1 MSDMNANQP
10 VDQNTLSSDPP
21 PIQPSGGRNS
31 LLPGQRLPA
40 RRYTTVAP
48 DAVGLTQAEKDVFG
62 AEGSN
67 LVYSGQALVD
77 GKGVI
82 SRGQYTD
89 DDAYAELARMEPASR
104 LAFLR
109 QLQALGVYG
118 NSAPSVTG
126 FAGRD
131 LSAMAE
137 ALRVANATGY
147 TVDVAM
153 QLIAADPTYKRANP
167 GRTVRTTPKQDLQA
181 VFKQAAGSVLGRQLS
196 DAEVEKFVRSYQGM
210 EVAEAMGGAATPSAG
225 VAAQQAV
232 EAAAPEEAAAMG
244 ALRLA
249 ELMDRRIKELA

>member
-10 VDQNTLSSDPP
+10 VDQNTLSSEPP
-21 PIQPSGGRNS
+21 PVSVGGGRNA
-31 LLPGQRLPA
+31 LLPGQRLLP
-40 RRYTTVAP
+40 RRVVGTAP
-48 DAVGLTQAEKDVFG
+48 DFTVTDQAEFTQQG
-62 AEGSN
+62 
-67 LVYSGQALVD
+67 YIGQGLVD
-77 GKGVI
+77 GKGI
-82 SRGQYTD
+82 IARGQYTE
-89 DDAYAELARMEPASR
+89 DDAYAELAKFAPAER
-104 LAFLR
+104 FAFLR

-118 NSAPSVTG
+118 NSAPSSTG

-153 QLIAADPTYKRANP
+153 QLIAADPTYKRNAP
-167 GRTVRTTPKQDLQA
+167 SRMVRTTPKQDLQA
-181 VFKQAAGSVLGRQLS
+181 VFKQATGTILGRQLS
-196 DAEVEKFVRSYQGM
+196 DAEIDQFVRSYQGR
-210 EVAEAMGGAATPSAG
+210 EVTEAMGGAAAPSAS

>member
-10 VDQNTLSSDPP
+10 VDQNTLSPEPP
-21 PIQPSGGRNS
+21 PVSVGGGRNA
-31 LLPGQRLPA
+31 LLPGQRLTPRKVTGA
-40 RRYTTVAP
+40 AP
-48 DAVGLTQAEKDVFG
+48 DFTVTDQAEFTPQGYV
-62 AEGSN
+62 
-67 LVYSGQALVD
+67 GQGLVD

-82 SRGQYTD
+82 ARGQYTD
-89 DDAYAELARMEPASR
+89 DDAYAELAKFQPAER

-118 NSAPSVTG
+118 NSAPSATG
-126 FAGRD
+126 FASRD

-210 EVAEAMGGAATPSAG
+210 EVTEAMGGAATPSAG